1 MSSLESM
8 IESLVADDP
17 RRSADRLLST
27 LCGLTGASGG
37 AILVPSGDNA
47 SVLLSCRLSVG
58 GLGSLQTRFQDNR
71 TRLMKTELISAE
83 GFALAHL
90 GGESERSRGWVYL
103 ENPGKVEPRDIRP
116 LVLGIAKAVAAAN
129 VATAGASTANRADSN
144 RANILRILE
153 ANDWNIAR
161 VSRELGVTRRTLYMR
176 LAAFGIERK
185 KVPRLAKPLTV

>member
-1 MSSLESM
+1 MSSLETM

-27 LCGLTGASGG
+27 MCGVTGASGG
-37 AILVPSGDNA
+37 ALLVPSGDTA
-47 SVLLSCRLSVG
+47 SVFVSCRLSVG
-58 GLGSLQTRFQDNR
+58 GLASLQTRFLDNR
-71 TRLMKTELISAE
+71 SRLAKTELVTGG
-83 GFALAHL
+83 GFALAQL
-90 GGESERSRGWVYL
+90 GGDSEGPRGWVYL
-103 ENPGKVEPRDIRP
+103 ENPGKVDAREVKP
-116 LVLGIAKAVAAAN
+116 LILGLAKAVAAAGG
-129 VATAGASTANRADSN
+129 VAAAGAPANRADSN

-176 LAAFGIERK
+176 LASFGIERK